1 MPSELDPIATASHLS
16 ETYRRYLKTV
26 FPLRDQ
32 TLRKQYWRALD
43 EPGTVTKGPLLEA
56 QPPFLHGRSVEQL
69 VEAGIL
75 DSEFRALSGSSLP
88 ITRPLYRHQ
97 ELAIDKLVSLGRN
110 IVVSTGTG
118 SGKTET
124 FLLPIMDHLLRERR
138 EGTLA
143 KPGVRALLLYPMNA
157 LANDQ
162 LKRLR
167 GLLRDFPSIT
177 FGRYTGETLET
188 RTKALEVFRAQSPGE
203 TVPHNELLSR
213 EEMRDSPPHILL
225 TNYAMLEYLLLRPRD
240 SEFFDGATGDH
251 WKFIVLDE
259 AHIYTGATGIEMA
272 MLLRRLKDRVTH
284 GDENRLTCIAT
295 SATIGRGRPDFPE
308 VAGFATE
315 LFGEPFEYVSDD
327 PDRQDVVQAEREA
340 VDAPL
345 VSGTHRPCNAYVDA
359 KAAIE
364 AAAEGTAPDLPAI
377 LSLRAS
383 GLPVENRYTNL
394 SLNQR
399 LHALLEDDQRVA
411 ALRHL
416 LANGPLDLGH
426 AAERVCGDSDDP
438 VVALTSLVSL
448 AVRAKPREESLSL
461 LPARYHFFARAL
473 EGTYVCLDQHSSSDE
488 PGRKLFL
495 ARHEE
500 CPVCAQEGRKRRVF
514 ELAVCTQCGSEYI
527 LGRTED
533 TEKGMRLAS
542 LKAGSFE
549 VPEYFL
555 IGDQYVD
562 DDAAEDEAALSDETA
577 PETEERLTVCIA
589 CGLIQD
595 ESSRP
600 GCNCG
605 SAAAVRMV
613 KATLKQ
619 NQTELK
625 KCLSCGIRANR
636 EIVSRFLT
644 GQDAPVGVLSAAL
657 YESLPSPQVAGAKGA
672 SADGRKL
679 LVFADSRQDAAFFAP
694 YLRRSYERLLRRRL
708 LIQALEDPEARF
720 GDLRIRDLSEFLL
733 PEATSA
739 GQFTPDQ
746 SRREREIE
754 LQRGLMLEFTSWDRR
769 NTPEGV
775 GLVAFRPVR
784 PDTWTSP
791 SPLAGAPW
799 NLSDAEGLE
808 LIERLLDTL
817 RHDMVVTFPTG
828 VSPEDEEFAPR
839 ARAAFVRGYGSDSK
853 ADILSWEPMLRENKR
868 SELLERIL
876 AKRAPQLSPE
886 ERAVAARGL
895 LKGLWNHL
903 TNPTSPWSPYFQI
916 EQLGA
921 AGAVHRLDFAM
932 WEVVP
937 GYHESLDW
945 QRCSTCGA
953 ITRHSLLGVCPTR
966 GCDGELEHFE
976 SSDPI
981 IQQNHYR
988 RLYESLRPIALTA
1001 EEHTAQWTSGEAAR
1015 IQDSFIRGEVNV
1027 LSCSTTFELGVDVG
1041 ELQAVLMRNVPPTTA
1056 NYVQRAGRAG
1066 RRTDSAAFV
1075 VTFAQRRSH
1084 DFTHFKDPRRIVAGK
1099 VPPPV
1104 IALGNEKI
1112 VRRHIH
1118 SVALAGFFRWAL
1130 SEYGLPFPGKVGPF
1144 FAPDDGE
1151 TGPALLER
1159 FLAMRPKSISDAIQR
1174 IAPEELHEPL
1184 GLSDWTWSSQ
1194 LLGGGLAKAQDEV
1207 DTDVHLFEE
1216 RIQQASQDQDFRTA
1230 DRFNRIRKTV
1240 LDRDLLGFLASRNVL
1255 PKYGFPVDVVELQ
1268 TKYAPTAEGKR
1279 LELSRDL
1286 RVALSEYAPGSELVA
1301 GGHVW
1306 IGGGLGMRAIRD
1318 PAGTSKAWDQ
1328 WGYAV
1333 CQNCL
1338 RFNQDHLA
1346 DEPPTSCR
1354 QCGSSLKH
1362 GFQGLRGVYVKPEF
1376 GFVASPDE
1384 PKKPGDGRPK
1394 RLYSSRVF
1402 FADFSKAENDE
1413 MLDANRE
1420 PNELYTAVFARG
1432 GQLAVV
1438 NAGALGTG
1446 FRVCERCGYGAPSP
1460 LSHRGSRRAR
1470 QSGHKDPR
1478 TGRKCGGTLRP
1489 LHLGHTFETDVLAI
1503 GMHDPSAVDMDARRS
1518 LLYALLEGASV
1529 ALGISRSDMDGVVF
1543 GQSPLPQVIIYDN
1556 VPGGAGHAKRI
1567 GERFPEVVETSLAR
1581 ILDCECGRETS
1592 CYECLRNYSNQPYHD
1607 SLRRD
1612 LAIDLL
1618 TKLMGASA

>member
-1 MPSELDPIATASHLS
+1 M
-16 ETYRRYLKTV
+16 
-26 FPLRDQ
+26 
-32 TLRKQYWRALD
+32 
-43 EPGTVTKGPLLEA
+43 LEA
-56 QPPFLHGRSVEQL
+56 QPPFLHGRSIAQL
-69 VEAGIL
+69 VDAGIL
-75 DSEFRALSGSSLP
+75 DSGFQALSGRSLP

-97 ELAIDKLVSLGRN
+97 EHAIDKLVRLGRN

-124 FLLPIMDHLLRERR
+124 FLLPIINHLLREMQKD
-138 EGTLA
+138 TLA

-177 FGRYTGETLET
+177 FGRYTGETQET
-188 RTKALEVFRAQSPGE
+188 RAKALEVFRAQNPGE
-203 TVPHNELLSR
+203 TVLNNELLSR
-213 EEMRDSPPHILL
+213 EDLRSSPPHILL

-240 SEFFDGATGDH
+240 SEFFDGASGEH
-251 WKFIVLDE
+251 WRFLVLDE

-284 GDENRLTCIAT
+284 GHENRLTCIAT
-295 SATIGRGRPDFPE
+295 SATIGRGKPDFPD

-315 LFGEPFEYVSDD
+315 LFGERFEYMADD
-327 PDRQDVVQAEREA
+327 RDRQDVVEAEREA
-340 VDAPL
+340 VAPPL
-345 VSGTHRPCNAYVDA
+345 SNATHRPCSAYSDA
-359 KAAIE
+359 RSAIE
-364 AAAEGTAPDLPAI
+364 TADDGSVPDLASI
-377 LSLRAS
+377 LSRRAS
-383 GLPVENRYTNL
+383 AMAADHGDSNL

-399 LHALLEDDQRVA
+399 LHALLQDDQRVA
-411 ALRHL
+411 TLRHL
-416 LANGPLDLGH
+416 LADGPLDLAH
-426 AAERVCGDSDDP
+426 AAEMVCGDSEDP
-438 VVALTSLVSL
+438 IGALTSLVSL

-461 LPARYHFFARAL
+461 LPARYHYFARAL

-514 ELAVCTQCGSEYI
+514 ELAVCTQCGAEYI

-533 TEKGMRLAS
+533 SEKGVRVAS

-555 IGDQYVD
+555 IGDQHV
-562 DDAAEDEAALSDETA
+562 DDAADDSAALSDETGL
-577 PETEERLTVCIA
+577 ENEEHVTVCIA
-589 CGLIQD
+589 CGLIHED
-595 ESSRP
+595 PSRP

-605 SAAAVRMV
+605 PAAAIRMV

-625 KCLSCGIRANR
+625 KCLACGIRANR

-657 YESLPSPQVAGAKGA
+657 YESLPSPQVAGTNRA

-694 YLRRSYERLLRRRL
+694 YLDRSYSRLLRRRL

-720 GDLRIRDLSEFLL
+720 GDLRIRDLPEFLL
-733 PEATSA
+733 PAATAA

-746 SRREREIE
+746 SRREREIA

-784 PDTWTSP
+784 PGNWTCP

-799 NLSDAEGLE
+799 NLGDAEGLE

-817 RHDMVVTFPTG
+817 RHDMVVSFPNG
-828 VSPEDEEFAPR
+828 ISPEDEEFAPR
-839 ARAAFVRGYGSDSK
+839 ARAAFVRGNGSDSK
-853 ADILSWEPMLRENKR
+853 AGILSWEPMLRENKR

-876 AKRAPQLSPE
+876 AKRMPQLSQE
-886 ERAVAARGL
+886 ERTVAAKRL

-903 TNPTSPWSPYFQI
+903 TDSDSPWSPYFQI

-921 AGAVHRLDFAM
+921 SGAVRRLDFAM
-932 WEVVP
+932 WEIVP

-966 GCDGELEHFE
+966 GCDGALEPAKP
-976 SSDPI
+976 SDPI
-981 IQQNHYR
+981 IEQNHYR
-988 RLYESLRPIALTA
+988 RLYETLRPVALTA

-1084 DFTHFKDPRRIVAGK
+1084 DFTHFRDPRRIVAGK

-1112 VRRHIH
+1112 IRRHIH

-1130 SEYGLPFPGKVGPF
+1130 SEHGRPFPGKVGPF
-1144 FAPDDGE
+1144 FAPDDGD
-1151 TGPALLER
+1151 TGPALLES

-1174 IAPEELHEPL
+1174 IAPQELHEPL
-1184 GLSDWTWSSQ
+1184 GLADWTWSSQ

-1207 DTDVHLFEE
+1207 DTDIHLFEE
-1216 RIQQASQDQDFRTA
+1216 RIQQASQDEDFRSA
-1230 DRFNRIRKTV
+1230 ERFKRIRKTV
-1240 LDRDLLGFLASRNVL
+1240 LDRDLLEFLASRNVL

-1268 TKYAPTAEGKR
+1268 TKYVPTAEGKR

-1286 RVALSEYAPGSELVA
+1286 RVAISEYAPGAELVA

-1306 IGGGLGMRAIRD
+1306 VGGGLGMRAIRD
-1318 PAGTSKAWDQ
+1318 SAGTAKAWDQ

-1333 CQNCL
+1333 CPNCL

-1346 DEPPTSCR
+1346 DGPPTSCR
-1354 QCGSSLKH
+1354 QCGSSLEH
-1362 GFQGLRGVYVKPEF
+1362 GFQGLRGIYVKPEF

-1402 FADFSKAENDE
+1402 FADFSSALNDE
-1413 MLDANRE
+1413 PLHDVEVSNE
-1420 PNELYTAVFARG
+1420 PYTVVFSRG

-1438 NAGALGTG
+1438 NSGPLGTG
-1446 FRVCERCGYGAPSP
+1446 FRVCEMCGYGAPSL
-1460 LSHRGSRRAR
+1460 LSHRSSRRAR
-1470 QSGHKDPR
+1470 KSGHKDPR
-1478 TGRKCGGTLRP
+1478 TGRNCGGTLRP

-1503 GMHDPSAVDMDARRS
+1503 GMRDPSAVDIGARRS
-1518 LLYALLEGASV
+1518 LLYGLLEGASV
-1529 ALGISRSDMDGVVF
+1529 ELGISRSDLDGVVF

-1567 GERFPEVVETSLAR
+1567 GERFPEVVEAAMAR
-1581 ILDCECGRETS
+1581 VSDCECGRETS

-1607 SLRRD
+1607 TLRRD
-1612 LAIDLL
+1612 LAINLL
-1618 TKLMGASA
+1618 TGLMTASVEPVRQEQTAL